1 MGGKASTGTGQEK
14 SSTVADF
21 RGKINQNEIPKDQGE
36 VKELRNVTTDS
47 CGYLNL
53 GQNGGYQSNQ
63 GQITSPSGEFKETP
77 VEEPAEGPRGC
88 LTQSQRSTQSFK
100 DTDMGMSQGWGVG
113 LGHVQKPKTKSRG
126 RGWRGRGRG
135 IQGVNQL
142 GGQQNQGKRG
152 LHGGKAA
159 QLSDFVD
166 SNPARNSTCSN
177 SLRGASVGDY
187 PSRRGQG
194 KRGEP
199 WNSVNRRRGQG
210 GLGRAQSLSDVQSA
224 CHPEAIEQSRFQ
236 QNQLL
241 VSGLS
246 ASTTEDCL
254 VNFIE
259 AMSGGKVED
268 VMMRNDKALITMA
281 NDITGKSCQGM
292 TSRVI

>member
-1 MGGKASTGTGQEK
+1 MCRNRKQNPGVEAGG
-14 SSTVADF
+14 
-21 RGKINQNEIPKDQGE
+21 
-36 VKELRNVTTDS
+36 
-47 CGYLNL
+47 
-53 GQNGGYQSNQ
+53 
-63 GQITSPSGEFKETP
+63 
-77 VEEPAEGPRGC
+77 EEEEG
-88 LTQSQRSTQSFK
+88 
-100 DTDMGMSQGWGVG
+100 V
-113 LGHVQKPKTKSRG
+113 
-126 RGWRGRGRG
+126 
-135 IQGVNQL
+135 QGVNQL
-142 GGQQNQGKRG
+142 GGQQSQGNRG
-152 LHGGKAA
+152 LHGWKGA

-177 SLRGASVGDY
+177 SLRGLSVGDD

-199 WNSVNRRRGQG
+199 WNSINRRHGQG

-259 AMSGGKVED
+259 AMSGGEVED

-292 TSRVI
+292 TSLFI

>member
-1 MGGKASTGTGQEK
+1 M
-14 SSTVADF
+14 
-21 RGKINQNEIPKDQGE
+21 
-36 VKELRNVTTDS
+36 TTDS
-47 CGYLNL
+47 CGILNL

-77 VEEPAEGPRGC
+77 EEEPAEGPRGN
-88 LTQSQRSTQSFK
+88 LAQTQRSTQSFK
-100 DTDMGMSQGWGVG
+100 ATDMGMSQGWGVG

-159 QLSDFVD
+159 QSSDFVD
-166 SNPARNSTCSN
+166 SDPATNSTCSN
-177 SLRGASVGDY
+177 SLRGPSVGDY

-194 KRGEP
+194 KRVEP

-210 GLGRAQSLSDVQSA
+210 GLGRAQSLSDIQSA
-224 CHPEAIEQSRFQ
+224 CHSEAIEQSRFQ

-259 AMSGGKVED
+259 AMSGGEVED
-268 VMMRNDKALITMA
+268 VMMTNDKALITMT

-292 TSRVI
+292 TSRFI